1 MLYSMKHGVIGSGP
15 CGALVAL
22 LLLEAGFAVDLIDAD
37 NNQKINDPDLKSRL
51 KLIDGDSSPYDIN
64 QILEIEVDGK
74 PSTFYRSKVKAG
86 FSKVWGATWNSPLV
100 SLDDSWIKNYSKV
113 DEIVS
118 RNLFGYPVN
127 LDDDLALAC
136 GCDCLS
142 FLKNY
147 KVSGNEVLQISDLA
161 VRNLSCGCV
170 ASGKS
175 ICPHGS
181 VWNSTYLI
189 RECEK
194 FEKFTFRKG
203 VDVTSLTFEKD
214 GILINNPSDSLKY
227 DSITL
232 AAGPL
237 GTAEILL
244 SSFNAIKEIALN
256 ETRMGFIPFFRHKLN
271 TGHVGAFAFSQFKF
285 DLKDEKDLVVAHVQ
299 LYAHSELYAERIEG
313 KFPTILVPFVRQLIK
328 FLTPHMGIAIVYL
341 NSNYSNSL
349 KIEKFLGSRKLLV
362 GSVDPIKN
370 ISKISKQFWGSF
382 RKLGLFPLMPA
393 LSWAKP
399 GESYHLG
406 AEHELLDDFGFL
418 KKDKRVSVAGTFA
431 LPVILPGPVTHAAMA
446 QSSRLVEKITHQN
459 FESI

>member
-15 CGALVAL
+15 CGALAAL
-22 LLLEAGFAVDLIDAD
+22 LLLEAGFAVDLIDVD
-37 NNQKINDPDLKSRL
+37 NNQKIDDPDLKSKL

-64 QILEIEVDGK
+64 QILEVEVDGK
-74 PSTFYRSKVKAG
+74 PATFYRSKVEAG

-100 SLDDSWIKNYSKV
+100 SLEDSWYRNYSKV

-127 LDDDLALAC
+127 LDADLANAC

-142 FLKNY
+142 FLMNY
-147 KVSGNEVLQISDLA
+147 KISGNEALRISDLA

-175 ICPHGS
+175 ICIHGS

-203 VDVTSLTFEKD
+203 VDVTALTFEKD
-214 GILINNPSDSLKY
+214 GILIDNSSGSLKY
-227 DSITL
+227 ESITL

-244 SSFNAIKEIALN
+244 ASFNAIVEIDLN

-299 LYAHSELYAERIEG
+299 LYAHSELYSERIKG
-313 KFPTILVPFVRQLIK
+313 KFPAILVPFVGQLIK
-328 FLTPHMGIAIVYL
+328 FLTPHMGIAIIYL
-341 NSNYSNSL
+341 NSNYSESL
-349 KIEKFLGSRKLLV
+349 KVGKSSVSRKLLV
-362 GSVDPIKN
+362 GLVEP
-370 ISKISKQFWGSF
+370 KINDLKMSQRIWSSF
-382 RKLGLFPLMPA
+382 RRLGLFPLIPA
-393 LSWAKP
+393 LSWAEP

-406 AEHELLDDFGFL
+406 AEHDLLDDFGFL
-418 KKDKRVSVAGTFA
+418 KADKRVSVAGSFA
-431 LPVILPGPVTHAAMA
+431 LPVILPGPLTHAAMA
-446 QSSRLVEKITHQN
+446 QSSRLVEKIIHQN

>member
-22 LLLEAGFAVDLIDAD
+22 LLLEAGFAVDLIDID
-37 NNQKINDPDLKSRL
+37 NNQKIDDPDLKSRL

-100 SLDDSWIKNYSKV
+100 SLEDSWVRNYSKV

-127 LDDDLALAC
+127 LDDDLANSC

-142 FLKNY
+142 FLMNY
-147 KVSGNEVLQISDLA
+147 KIFGNEALQISDLA
-161 VRNLSCGCV
+161 VRNLSCGCI

-175 ICPHGS
+175 ICIHGS

-189 RECEK
+189 WECEK

-203 VDVTSLTFEKD
+203 VDVTTLTFEKD
-214 GILINNPSDSLKY
+214 GILIDNPSSSLKY

-244 SSFNAIKEIALN
+244 TSFNAIKEIALN
-256 ETRMGFIPFFRHKLN
+256 ETRMGFIPFFRHNLN

-299 LYAHSELYAERIEG
+299 LYAHSELYSERIKG
-313 KFPTILVPFVRQLIK
+313 KFPAILVPFVGQLIR
-328 FLTPHMGIAIVYL
+328 FLTPHMGIAIIYL
-341 NSNYSNSL
+341 NSNYSESM
-349 KIEKFLGSRKLLV
+349 KVRKSSVSRKLLV
-362 GSVDPIKN
+362 GLVEP
-370 ISKISKQFWGSF
+370 KINDLKMSQRIWSSF
-382 RKLGLFPLMPA
+382 RRLGLFPLIPA
-393 LSWAKP
+393 LSWAEP

-418 KKDKRVSVAGTFA
+418 KKDRRVSVAGTFA

-446 QSSRLVEKITHQN
+446 QSSRLVEKIIHQN